1 MNTFNKRVS
10 KQYKKIKIKYK
21 ISQILN
27 CKKLINKIK
36 IKKKTMKKIYKL
48 LNQNKKVKI
57 KNRTIL
63 NKKITI
69 KGQNKEKR

>member
-10 KQYKKIKIKYK
+10 KQYKKMKIKYK
-21 ISQILN
+21 ISLFLY

-36 IKKKTMKKIYKL
+36 IKKTTMKKIYKL
-48 LNQNKKVKI
+48 LNQNKKSKI
-57 KNRTIL
+57 KNRTIF